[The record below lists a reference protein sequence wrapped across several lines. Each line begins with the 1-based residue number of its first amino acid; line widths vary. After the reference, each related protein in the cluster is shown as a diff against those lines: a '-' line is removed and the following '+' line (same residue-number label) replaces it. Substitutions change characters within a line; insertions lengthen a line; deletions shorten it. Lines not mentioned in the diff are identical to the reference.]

1 MEGIHFGTIM
11 GVLPMMEKPRF
22 ERMLFRATRGNCL
35 VRFSDVST
43 PLADPVT
50 GEDVS
55 LTVFMVVFRSTLIE
69 TKVRKIVDAF
79 DGHAYDIA
87 DFNNALSV
95 KRAYSRVMLELEDS
109 ERVLKVNIDK
119 CEEVLRQVAHY
130 MRVWRWTVTKEKAV
144 FDVFNKFRPVSAG
157 NMYGEGWVLTESLD
171 DLRTAID
178 EVHRGKEST
187 GYMEIMAKPWP
198 MPPTHFHTNE
208 FTSIT
213 QVVVDT
219 YGVPTYKECNPAV
232 FTLVTFPFQ
241 FGIMFGD
248 FGHAIFITL
257 AATYFLVRSKYLKK
271 HGMNEIISMIFS
283 GRCMIILM
291 GIYAMYVGFL
301 YNDQFSLGVDWFGST
316 WSFPNDAQKGVWSG
330 RVYPVGMDPVW
341 HDKENA
347 LLFYNS
353 FKMKFAVIF
362 GISQMILGVVL
373 KFMNTVYHKNWV
385 DFWCEAV
392 PQMVFMLTF
401 FGWMIVLIVVK
412 WLINWDERMA
422 GNVKG
427 LCNPPSLINTLI
439 NFALKPGSVSD
450 KLFIGQDT
458 IQFWLLIAM
467 VASVPWMLLIKPII
481 LASKKHEEEP
491 ETELMKNPTLPHYEA
506 EPTSFMELFIFQ
518 GIETIEYCLGC
529 ISHTASY
536 LRLWALSLAHS
547 QLSEVFW
554 NKIMQPGIDSGN
566 PIMLYL
572 LFIFFA
578 LATLGVLL
586 VMDALECYLHAL
598 RLHWVE
604 FQNKFYA
611 GKGYKFAPLNFH
623 DLLVG
628 ENW

>member
-1 MEGIHFGTIM
+1 
-11 GVLPMMEKPRF
+11 MMEKPRF

-87 DFNNALSV
+87 DFNDALSV

-439 NFALKPGSVSD
+439 NFALKPGSVSRQA
-450 KLFIGQDT
+450 LHRPGHHP
-458 IQFWLLIAM
+458 
-467 VASVPWMLLIKPII
+467 V
-481 LASKKHEEEP
+481 LAAHRHGGFRALDAAHQAHHPRLQEARGGARDRADEEP
-491 ETELMKNPTLPHYEA
+491 
-506 EPTSFMELFIFQ
+506 
-518 GIETIEYCLGC
+518 
-529 ISHTASY
+529 HTAS
-536 LRLWALSLAHS
+536 LRGRAHQLHGAVHLPGYRDHRVLSGMHFSHRLVPASVGPVAGSLAA
-547 QLSEVFW
+547 V
-554 NKIMQPGIDSGN
+554 G
-566 PIMLYL
+566 
-572 LFIFFA
+572 
-578 LATLGVLL
+578 GVLEQ
-586 VMDALECYLHAL
+586 DHA
-598 RLHWVE
+598 
-604 FQNKFYA
+604 A
-611 GKGYKFAPLNFH
+611 GY
-623 DLLVG
+623 
-628 ENW
+628 